1 DFISSLYRKLQ
12 VRVPRKSIDYHDE
25 VLKSLK
31 MIDLERR
38 EEIASLI
45 SLIKDKIS
53 FKNISEFSAYLNN
66 RGVYERKISSWQEG
80 IFRLVKFIENDNFSN
95 EIIMQVKKDLELK
108 SSSDRSLERWSEI
121 IFHKD
126 LPPK

>member
-1 DFISSLYRKLQ
+1 MINDRELKLLISLLKEIDKYGLDTFDSLREKIKISNSIDLDFISSLYRKLQ

-66 RGVYERKISSWQEG
+66 LGVYERKISSWQEG
-80 IFRLVKFIENDNFSN
+80 IFR
-95 EIIMQVKKDLELK
+95 
-108 SSSDRSLERWSEI
+108 
-121 IFHKD
+121 
-126 LPPK
+126 

>member
-1 DFISSLYRKLQ
+1 
-12 VRVPRKSIDYHDE
+12 
-25 VLKSLK
+25 
-31 MIDLERR
+31 
-38 EEIASLI
+38 
-45 SLIKDKIS
+45 
-53 FKNISEFSAYLNN
+53 LNN
-66 RGVYERKISSWQEG
+66 LGVYERKISSWQEG